1 VLKNKIFGTFPV
13 ITISRILTNTV
24 RIMNNSH
31 VQKTRMKKSLITI
44 ILLTS
49 SLFCF
54 SVDIKKDPSQVKIT
68 YIANE
73 GFLIE
78 VNDKSLLIDALFGA
92 QEYDFCDIPDEAQL
106 EGMRNARGHFK
117 DIDLILA
124 THAHRDHFHAPFV
137 MDHLSKNKKGTF
149 ISCEQSI
156 HQITGSDAY
165 NPAIQSQLVEVTP
178 DSLSFIDTVVNGIEM
193 RVFRLNHGP
202 YYEEDPETGEKINRH
217 RNVQNLGFLF
227 HLDGIKIFHGGD
239 SSPAWKSDF
248 EHFRLDK
255 ENIDIAFLGRAF
267 IPQIQLPI
275 F

>member
-1 VLKNKIFGTFPV
+1 
-13 ITISRILTNTV
+13 
-24 RIMNNSH
+24 
-31 VQKTRMKKSLITI
+31 
-44 ILLTS
+44 
-49 SLFCF
+49 
-54 SVDIKKDPSQVKIT
+54 
-68 YIANE
+68 
-73 GFLIE
+73 
-78 VNDKSLLIDALFGA
+78 
-92 QEYDFCDIPDEAQL
+92 
-106 EGMRNARGHFK
+106 MRHARGHFE

-267 IPQIQLPI
+267 IWNGEPERMELLRNHINPSHIVLMHIHHDHNERFIEMAEKIKDAFPSIQVFEERMESKI
-275 F
+275 YTIE